1 MISFRGTSTSGQ
13 PCDSAHFPSLLF
25 APFYQGEGMV
35 GGKILSSSCF
45 GGKADTRLIVSEV
58 GSPRKPLHCSLILF
72 RAPLEPWCVSAP
84 GEKVML
90 WLTEKHVSENCLIS
104 SKLMRQKEMECHPV
118 DASPLNATRERRK
131 RAKKQ
136 SKLLWLPN
144 HSSFRI

>member
-1 MISFRGTSTSGQ
+1 MVSFRGTSTSGQ
-13 PCDSAHFPSLLF
+13 PCDGAHFPSLLF
-25 APFYQGEGMV
+25 APFYQEEGMV
-35 GGKILSSSCF
+35 GGKIL

-58 GSPRKPLHCSLILF
+58 GSPRKPSHWFIILF
-72 RAPLEPWCVSAP
+72 RAPLEPRCVSAP

-90 WLTEKHVSENCLIS
+90 WLTEKHVSENCLSS
-104 SKLMRQKEMECHPV
+104 SKLMRQKEIECHPV
-118 DASPLNATRERRK
+118 DASPLNAARERRK